1 MLQKVFQQI
10 VWLQLLVH
18 KIEPSSCSRTHLL
31 VTMKGVITRN
41 DDSILNCKK
50 TTMTLLLYSYATNF
64 LQYEMTCEFRPP
76 HCNSC
81 SVKQYPYQKYSRLR
95 CLLRVTGLLICFY
108 LGWSGSTLLITKHV
122 IKVGS
127 KS

>member
-1 MLQKVFQQI
+1 MRMVLQKVFQQI

-81 SVKQYPYQKYSRLR
+81 SVKQYILAITSDFTNSEIQ
-95 CLLRVTGLLICFY
+95 I
-108 LGWSGSTLLITKHV
+108 STFQESFFFEWI
-122 IKVGS
+122 
-127 KS
+127 

>member
-1 MLQKVFQQI
+1 MLQKVSQQI

-50 TTMTLLLYSYATNF
+50 NNMTLLLYSYATNF
-64 LQYEMTCEFRPP
+64 LQYDNRTEMTCEFRPL
-76 HCNSC
+76 HCNS
-81 SVKQYPYQKYSRLR
+81 V
-95 CLLRVTGLLICFY
+95 GLNIQLFTSY
-108 LGWSGSTLLITKHV
+108 FTKSNSE
-122 IKVGS
+122 IQIS
-127 KS
+127 SFE